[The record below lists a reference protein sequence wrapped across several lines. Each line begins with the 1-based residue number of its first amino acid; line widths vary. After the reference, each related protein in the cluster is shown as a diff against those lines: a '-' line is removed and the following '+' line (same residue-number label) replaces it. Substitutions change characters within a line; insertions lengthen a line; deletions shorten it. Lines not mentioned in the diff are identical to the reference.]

1 MRVTC
6 VGVKG
11 SDAHRVSKGIGVT
24 VERKPSKTLFAGGIA
39 AALIA
44 GMLGTSSP
52 ALAADSTVSS
62 VGELKTA
69 VEALAAGPSTITFA
83 ADFAPVGASPTITI
97 PAGVDLTLAGTGEG
111 TTVTK
116 EAGADGR
123 HIDLVGNKSQT
134 VTVTGL
140 TFKGHNSDDPAGQAG
155 GTPGGGVGIREVTS
169 VDVSK
174 STFAGIDGSSGLA
187 LGGVATLTVSNSSF
201 MGNRSAAGAAIE
213 LPNGVN
219 ATITDTT
226 MHKNWGTQSGF
237 SGGALRPQRK
247 TNLTI
252 ERSVFTG
259 NVSLTRG
266 GAIAFHQ
273 MEGSLTVHDSVFSEN
288 RVPIAA
294 NNSTL
299 NDGGA
304 IAVNEMPIEGQQSGK
319 TLITGTTFSN
329 NVAGDEGGA
338 LLIQSGN
345 GSEATIQNSTFYAN
359 RAEGKQA
366 TYDDTSGGGAIEA
379 FGTPL
384 TLEHNTFVNN
394 FAHKGTSLF
403 GHQRGGAVSAT
414 GDTAFLQAQ
423 PLTLSHNLFVGND
436 VGFDDGSPAPSSA
449 YRQVSA
455 RGGIETLPAEEDT
468 VSAIDDS
475 PGAPALTRADL
486 LPLFADR
493 AQHPADGDEADFMP
507 FTYDVHATNVGVDN
521 GTAIDPSVINRAAI
535 LGADDAVPAAN
546 GSGVVAGDS
555 RTGTAQTPGTF
566 LFHPA
571 DDGFLTGLADNVGDG
586 TSTVTTDQ
594 RKFPVDDPADA
605 GALQQAFVRY
615 DPNGGDWADYT
626 ASPFDG
632 ERIVQRPDAAMVWT
646 VGTVGSETTTEPVPT
661 TPPTGKTFVEWNTKA
676 DGSGDSYQ
684 AGTITIPA
692 GNLRLY
698 AIWEAPAVETGT
710 VTAEYLDENGDPLRD
725 PVVTTGD
732 VGTDYTTQQLT
743 FDGYDY
749 VRVEGSTSGT
759 ITAEPTTVRYYY
771 KKQAAP
777 VETGTV
783 KVEYVDEHGAQLRAP
798 ISLKGKIGDPYTTE
812 KLAFDGYDFVRVDG
826 ATTGEFT
833 SGVSTVR
840 YHYTKHTTAPPV
852 VKPGEGG
859 PLADSGLDFGWPI
872 AVAGGSILLVAAG
885 LLLYGRR
892 RQSGDL
898 GS

>member
-1 MRVTC
+1 M
-6 VGVKG
+6 
-11 SDAHRVSKGIGVT
+11 
-24 VERKPSKTLFAGGIA
+24 FAGGIT

-44 GMLGTSSP
+44 GMLGASSP
-52 ALAADSTVSS
+52 AFAADSAVSS
-62 VGELKTA
+62 VDELKTA
-69 VEALAAGPSTITFA
+69 VEALTAGDSTITLA
-83 ADFAPVGASPTITI
+83 ADFAPVGATPTITI
-97 PAGVDLTLAGTGEG
+97 PAGVNLTLAGTGPG
-111 TTVTK
+111 TTVAK
-116 EAGADGR
+116 EAGANGR

-134 VTVTGL
+134 VTVTDL
-140 TFKGHNSDDPAGQAG
+140 IFKGHNSDDPTGQAG
-155 GTPGGGVGIREVTS
+155 GTPGGGLGIREVTE

-187 LGGVATLTVSNSSF
+187 LGGVATLNVSNSSF
-201 MGNRSAAGAAIE
+201 MGNRAAAGAAIE
-213 LPNGVN
+213 LPNGIN

-226 MHKNWGTQSGF
+226 MHKNWGTQPGF

-273 MEGSLTVHDSVFSEN
+273 MEGSLTVHDSVFAEN
-288 RVPIAA
+288 RVPLAS
-294 NNSTL
+294 NNSTM

-304 IAVNEMPIEGQQSGK
+304 IAVNEMPIEGPQSGK
-319 TLITGTTFSN
+319 TLITGSTFSE
-329 NVAGDEGGA
+329 NVAGDEAGA

-359 RAEGKQA
+359 RAEGRQA

-394 FAHKGTSLF
+394 FAHKGTAFL

-414 GDTAFLQAQ
+414 GDTAFLKAQ

-436 VGFDDGSPAPSSA
+436 VGFDDGSPAPASA

-455 RGGIETLPAEEDT
+455 RGGIETLPSQEDT

-486 LPLFADR
+486 LQLFADR
-493 AQHPADGDEADFMP
+493 VQNPADADETDFAP
-507 FTYDVHATNVGVDN
+507 FASDVYAINVGVDN
-521 GTAIDPSVINRAAI
+521 GTSIDLGVINREAI

-546 GSGVVAGDS
+546 GSGVIAGDA
-555 RTGTAQTPGTF
+555 RTGTDQTPGTF
-566 LFHPA
+566 MFHPG
-571 DDGFLTGLADNVGDG
+571 DEGFLTGLADNIGDG

-594 RKFPVDDPADA
+594 RKFPVDNPADA
-605 GALQQAFVRY
+605 GSLQQAFIRY

-626 ASPFDG
+626 ESPFDG
-632 ERIVQRPDAAMVWT
+632 ERIVQRPDAAMVWD
-646 VGTVGSETTTEPVPT
+646 VGTVGSETTTEPEPT
-661 TPPTGKTFVEWNTKA
+661 TAPAGKTFVEWNTKA
-676 DGSGDSYQ
+676 DGSGDSYP
-684 AGTITIPA
+684 AGAITIPA

-710 VTAEYLDENGDPLRD
+710 VTAEYLDEKGDPLRD
-725 PVVTTGD
+725 PVITTGD
-732 VGTDYTTQQLT
+732 VGTDYTTEQLA

-749 VRVEGSTSGT
+749 VRVEGATSGT
-759 ITAEPTTVRYYY
+759 IAAEPTTVRYYY
-771 KKQAAP
+771 KKRAAP

-783 KVEYVDEHGAQLRAP
+783 TVEYVDENGTQLRSP
-798 ISLKGKIGDPYTTE
+798 ISLKGKVGDLYTTE

-826 ATTGEFT
+826 AT
-833 SGVSTVR
+833 SGTFAAGVTTVR
-840 YHYTKHTTAPPV
+840 YHYKEQVIAPPVDPKPPV

-859 PLADSGLDFGWPI
+859 PLADSGFDLGWPI
-872 AVAGGSILLVAAG
+872 AIAGGSILLIAAG
-885 LLLYGRR
+885 LLFYGRR
-892 RQSGDL
+892 RPNGDL